1 RLKKRWNSPMY
12 AFYHEPTIKYVGPTA
27 RHALT
32 FRCAARSCDISVN
45 RFLDKKDQAS
55 TSNLQRHAKRCW
67 GHDAVREAKNAKNV
81 DEVRDK
87 IVGSL
92 LRDGSITEVFERK
105 TGTVTY
111 SHRAHTYRALLSLL
125 KTGHPGYF
133 VPSPSTVSRDLK
145 VVFVRTR
152 NHIAKVL
159 QEYEGDL
166 HFASDEWSAPN
177 HRAFMAI
184 TVHFVVDGKPVCL
197 LLDFIE
203 VAWVH
208 SGVNLASAFAGVL
221 KEFGIAE
228 KVR

>member
-12 AFYHEPTIKYVGPTA
+12 AFFHEPTIEYVGPTA
-27 RHALT
+27 RRALT
-32 FRCAARSCDISVN
+32 FKCAARGCGVSVN

-55 TSNLQRHAKRCW
+55 TSNLQCHMKCCW
-67 GHDAVREAKNAKNV
+67 GHDTVREAKNAKNV

-92 LRDGSITEVFERK
+92 LRDGSITEAFERK
-105 TGTVTY
+105 TGMVTY
-111 SHRAHTYRALLSLL
+111 SHRAHTHRALLLLL
-125 KTGHPGYF
+125 KTGRPGYF

-145 VVFVRTR
+145 VVFARTHNR
-152 NHIAKVL
+152 IAKVL
-159 QEYEGDL
+159 QEYEGNL
-166 HFASDEWSAPN
+166 HFASDESSAPN

-203 VAWVH
+203 VAWTH